1 LTTFAVDQLAP
12 DLRKRDF
19 AGALGTRGTIQT
31 WTTENE
37 LVEVLEPGPNS
48 AYTNLALSE
57 EKVLVV
63 TDSDAGAVLAID
75 DWPAAGLPLYPFR

>member
-1 LTTFAVDQLAP
+1 M
-12 DLRKRDF
+12 
-19 AGALGTRGTIQT
+19 
-31 WTTENE
+31 
-37 LVEVLEPGPNS
+37 LEPGPNS